1 MTDIQHRISKVLRRA
16 TLAMALAAVSS
27 LASAGI
33 VHVDIDTAGY
43 GVSTGYLDM
52 QLSHSNGVPLA
63 TALVSNMVGFD
74 ISAFIDSWGVTSVA
88 GGYLF
93 RNDTAND
100 LFHAVNFGGILSFDL
115 TFEGEHD
122 PLTSY
127 VSRFAVSAYDELD
140 QALGAFDPETG
151 ALVTFNWTPALTANA
166 AGKLSYAVS
175 DSDVTV
181 IPEPSGTMLLG
192 AGMVGLAL
200 FARRRRLGGET

>member
-1 MTDIQHRISKVLRRA
+1 MIDFQHRISRMLRRT
-16 TLAMALAAVSS
+16 TLAMALAAVST

-33 VHVDIDTAGY
+33 VHVNIDTAGY
-43 GVSTGYLDM
+43 GVGTGYLDM
-52 QLSHSNGVPLA
+52 QLSHTNGVPLA

-74 ISAFIDSWGVTSVA
+74 SSAFIDSWGVTSTA

-93 RNDTAND
+93 RNDTTND

-127 VSRFAVSAYDELD
+127 VSRFAVSAYDDME

-151 ALVTFNWTPALTANA
+151 ALVTFNWTPALTASA
-166 AGKLSYAVS
+166 SGKLSYAVS
-175 DSDVTV
+175 DANVTV
-181 IPEPSGTMLLG
+181 IPEPSGTVLLG
-192 AGMVGLAL
+192 AGMAAMAL
-200 FARRRRLGGET
+200 FARRRRLGGKA